1 MYTYLETINFRPEEV
16 LVYLRKSRT
25 DDPTLTV
32 EEVLAKHETILDEWS
47 EKNLGGK
54 VPETNKFREVVS
66 GETIADRPEMQRI
79 LKLIESPRIK
89 AVLTVEVQRISR
101 GDLEDAGH
109 IIKLLRYTNTIVI
122 TPQKIYD
129 ITNEYD
135 REFFERELKR
145 GNEFLE
151 YQKKIMKR
159 GTLLS
164 VSQGNYVGNAAPY
177 GWDKAWVMEG
187 KRRCPT
193 LRPNEEQ
200 AKVVCMAYELF
211 CNKDMSVYGICDH
224 FDKIGIRAPK
234 GEHWSPSSL
243 REILGNPVHMGKIR
257 WNRRKTVTVVEN
269 GELTK
274 TRPRSKNG
282 ECLIYDGKHQP
293 IISEEMFNI
302 AQEKLKQNSGRTK
315 RSNKIRNPLASLI
328 YCQCGTAMTL
338 RTHTLP
344 DGSQRYSPRL
354 VCNNMKHCHTGSCTY
369 EELLKLVRNDIQRE
383 INDFEIMTKNEP
395 SNAVGIQEKA
405 IKNLEKKLSE
415 LEAREI
421 AQWEAQTDP
430 DPNQRMPAEI
440 FTKLNEKLR
449 KEKAETIEALRNA
462 RNTIPSIERR
472 RQALIRFRKALRV
485 LDNKNATAEEKNRL
499 LKNCIIKIRY
509 EREAPKRIGKS
520 DGQTENIRGAH
531 WTNPPINI
539 EITFN
544 I

>member
-177 GWDKAWVMEG
+177 GWDKAWDIVCRTTAYTNHTVM
-187 KRRCPT
+187 R
-193 LRPNEEQ
+193 
-200 AKVVCMAYELF
+200 
-211 CNKDMSVYGICDH
+211 
-224 FDKIGIRAPK
+224 
-234 GEHWSPSSL
+234 
-243 REILGNPVHMGKIR
+243 
-257 WNRRKTVTVVEN
+257 
-269 GELTK
+269 
-274 TRPRSKNG
+274 
-282 ECLIYDGKHQP
+282 
-293 IISEEMFNI
+293 
-302 AQEKLKQNSGRTK
+302 
-315 RSNKIRNPLASLI
+315 
-328 YCQCGTAMTL
+328 
-338 RTHTLP
+338 
-344 DGSQRYSPRL
+344 
-354 VCNNMKHCHTGSCTY
+354 
-369 EELLKLVRNDIQRE
+369 
-383 INDFEIMTKNEP
+383 
-395 SNAVGIQEKA
+395 
-405 IKNLEKKLSE
+405 
-415 LEAREI
+415 
-421 AQWEAQTDP
+421 
-430 DPNQRMPAEI
+430 
-440 FTKLNEKLR
+440 
-449 KEKAETIEALRNA
+449 EALECWQV
-462 RNTIPSIERR
+462 SM
-472 RQALIRFRKALRV
+472 FKS
-485 LDNKNATAEEKNRL
+485 L
-499 LKNCIIKIRY
+499 L
-509 EREAPKRIGKS
+509 PRI
-520 DGQTENIRGAH
+520 
-531 WTNPPINI
+531 
-539 EITFN
+539 
-544 I
+544 